1 MGKEYTLCRV
11 ISIRIAVSAVK
22 NYTPGWPSVSLSVGL
37 RRKIIKIE
45 HDLFCRKIIV
55 ATDAIMSIM
64 VVMNII
70 VIIMD

>member
-11 ISIRIAVSAVK
+11 IPIRIAVSAVK
-22 NYTPGWPSVSLSVGL
+22 DYSLGLSSVGLSVGL

-45 HDLFCRKIIV
+45 HVLFCRIIIV
-55 ATDAIMSIM
+55 ATDAIMNIM